1 MERVLGARIRQ
12 MREASGMSQIEL
24 ARRIGVSKTTMNA
37 IEQGVTLDPGVS
49 RIIAIAEVLHLSLD
63 ALVGRAA
70 SVPRRRGMS
79 VDDAPETADAAYC
92 PECGVGEACHLITCQ
107 IAAKERRRLDMAE
120 RRRRMQARKAAW
132 VAPPERA

>member
-1 MERVLGARIRQ
+1 
-12 MREASGMSQIEL
+12 MSQVEL

-37 IEQGVTLDPGVS
+37 IEQGQTLDPRVS
-49 RIIAIAEVLHLSLD
+49 RLIAIAEVLHLSLD

-70 SVPRRRGMS
+70 SVLRPRRRGMS
-79 VDDAPETADAAYC
+79 ADDAPETADAAYC
-92 PECGVGEACHLITCQ
+92 PECGVGDACHLITCQ

-120 RRRRMQARKAAW
+120 RRRRMQARKAVW